1 MGQAIVTYRFY
12 MYGRKHFTQTGWQAH
27 SATYGR
33 GQDLQSKNLRGRVH
47 VVTGANSGIGRE
59 VCEYLVRQGGRVYMV
74 CRNAD
79 RGKKAREEIVEKAG
93 NDDVHLMVAD
103 CGLAADIRRI
113 AAELKEKEAE
123 GISCLVCNAGAM
135 TPKRTLTSKAQSLRW
150 VSLAAS
156 PESRFQ
162 VGGHCF

>member
-1 MGQAIVTYRFY
+1 
-12 MYGRKHFTQTGWQAH
+12 
-27 SATYGR
+27 
-33 GQDLQSKNLRGRVH
+33 
-47 VVTGANSGIGRE
+47 
-59 VCEYLVRQGGRVYMV
+59 MV